1 MFLPQEVIRKKR
13 DGQKLPAAE
22 IEQFIKG
29 IVTKQVSEGQVA
41 SFCMATLLNGME
53 MDERVALTMAM
64 AQSGVV
70 MDWSNL
76 DLDGPI
82 LDKHS
87 TGGVGDKVSL
97 LLAPVI
103 AACGGYVPMISG
115 RGLGHTG
122 GTLDKMD
129 AISGYVSQ
137 PDLETLRKVVKET
150 GAAIIGATSDIA
162 PADKTVYAIR
172 DVTATVE
179 SIDLITASILS
190 KKMAAGLDALV
201 MDVKFGTGAFMQD
214 YDDAKA
220 LAQSI
225 VSVANGGGMPT
236 MALLTDMN
244 QVLGHSAGNAVEVQ
258 ESVDFLKGTYRDPR
272 LMEITVGLTAEM
284 LLLGKLA
291 TDIEDARAK
300 VTKVIENGDAA
311 EAFAKMVH
319 ALGGAADFMDK
330 PETYMAQADIVTDI
344 YAEDAGFVTGID
356 TRAIGIGIVE
366 MRGGRAK
373 PTDDIDH
380 AVGVTQM
387 VGIGTKLDAQT
398 PIAKIHARSQE
409 QADKM
414 AESLHASLTLSDTKP
429 NETKTVSEA
438 VYK

>member
-13 DGQKLPAAE
+13 DGQKLPKAE
-22 IEQFIKG
+22 IEQFVKG
-29 IVTKQVSEGQVA
+29 IVTKQVSEGQIA
-41 SFCMATLLNGME
+41 SFCMAVLLKGME

-70 MDWSNL
+70 MDWSDL

-97 LLAPVI
+97 ILAPVI

-137 PDLETLRKVVKET
+137 PDLATLRKVVKNT
-150 GAAIIGATSDIA
+150 GAAVIGATSDIA

-201 MDVKFGTGAFMQD
+201 MDVKFGTGAFMQK

-244 QVLGHSAGNAVEVQ
+244 EVLGHSAGNAVEVQ
-258 ESVDFLKGTYRDPR
+258 ESVDFLTGAYRDPR

-291 TDIEDARAK
+291 TDIDDARRK
-300 VTKVIENGDAA
+300 VTAVIENGAAA
-311 EAFAKMVH
+311 ERFAKMVH
-319 ALGGAADFMDK
+319 ALGGAADFVEK
-330 PETYMAQADIVTDI
+330 PEQYMAQAEIVTDI
-344 YAEDAGFVTGID
+344 FTEDVGYVTGID
-356 TRAIGIGIVE
+356 TRAIGIGIVG

-380 AVGVTQM
+380 AVGLSQM
-387 VGIGTKLDAQT
+387 VGIGTKCDAQT
-398 PIAKIHARSQE
+398 PIARIHARSVDQAE
-409 QADKM
+409 QM
-414 AESLHASLTLSDTKP
+414 AKTVRSSLILSDTKP
-429 NETKTVSEA
+429 AESNTVAEA
-438 VYK
+438 IYK